1 LNNFFY
7 RFPFGSD
14 DVGSEI
20 DVILDSE
27 SDISDAYSDSEQDQD
42 TDGIQ
47 LTNITG
53 SNGNSSFTTI
63 FSEDEYSSEE
73 EFDDEEYDTNQLG
86 GGVLNEKIYDLLL
99 KNLKVL
105 RQTRALVTF
114 IRNHRVTRD
123 FLGKQIT
130 NQSIGDL
137 IVDMKIRWY
146 STHIMLERFIHYKD
160 VIQAIVNLPET
171 FRNSLKKP
179 QQRKLKNLAL
189 NHNEWDLLQIIS
201 SLLEPFRHATVLLS
215 GQTYPT
221 LSLAY
226 YVIKALENFLSIDD
240 DEPEVACAIKKSL
253 RAQFMYYFD
262 TNVSKEQKDLTLV
275 SRF

>member
-1 LNNFFY
+1 ME
-7 RFPFGSD
+7 
-14 DVGSEI
+14 SEI

>member
-1 LNNFFY
+1 M
-7 RFPFGSD
+7 
-14 DVGSEI
+14 GSEI